1 MNSAIFI
8 STCMDKLVKLR
19 EVEFERNNFIYNVE
33 IDNKKDIEKKG
44 NENSVEF
51 KKFQYNIKKQGKYLK
66 REYIPN
72 SAISILDD
80 DIFNNNVE
88 NTVDEVKL
96 EIESLERDK
105 KMELIN
111 DFIQRK
117 NIILDENEYK
127 KIESIIDNPEISIK
141 KYFNISKMYQQIS
154 KISFIKKLENG
165 TYIVDLNENKIKKT
179 KKFFNK

>member
-8 STCMDKLVKLR
+8 PTCMDKLVKLR

-33 IDNKKDIEKKG
+33 IDNKKDVEKKG
-44 NENSVEF
+44 NENPVEF

-80 DIFNNNVE
+80 DIFNNNAE

>member
-1 MNSAIFI
+1 
-8 STCMDKLVKLR
+8 MDKLVKLR

-33 IDNKKDIEKKG
+33 TDNKKDVEKKG
-44 NENSVEF
+44 NENPVEF

-72 SAISILDD
+72 SVISILDD

>member
-8 STCMDKLVKLR
+8 PTCMDKLVKLR

-33 IDNKKDIEKKG
+33 TDNKKDVEKKG
-44 NENSVEF
+44 NENPVEF

-105 KMELIN
+105 KME
-111 DFIQRK
+111 F
-117 NIILDENEYK
+117 
-127 KIESIIDNPEISIK
+127 
-141 KYFNISKMYQQIS
+141 
-154 KISFIKKLENG
+154 
-165 TYIVDLNENKIKKT
+165 
-179 KKFFNK
+179 

>member
-1 MNSAIFI
+1 
-8 STCMDKLVKLR
+8 MDKLVKLR

-33 IDNKKDIEKKG
+33 TDNKKDVEKKG
-44 NENSVEF
+44 NENPVEF

-127 KIESIIDNPEISIK
+127 KIESIIDNHEISIK

>member
-1 MNSAIFI
+1 
-8 STCMDKLVKLR
+8 MDKLVKLR

-33 IDNKKDIEKKG
+33 TDNKKDVEKKG
-44 NENSVEF
+44 NENPVEF

-80 DIFNNNVE
+80 DIFNNNAE